1 MKQSWLRLYAEA
13 IDDDK
18 LRLLAFED
26 RWHYVALLCCKA
38 QGILD
43 EAGALLMRR
52 VAVKLGV
59 QLRELDE
66 IARRLAEVE
75 LIDRETLQ
83 PLGWDARQFV
93 SDADATAAE
102 RKRRQRERGKAAND
116 VTDASRV
123 TVTDMSR
130 VTVTS
135 GHGDVTRTDT
145 ETDTEEQPLPSVVVA
160 CAHEREEPTT
170 TTAPTARPAVR
181 QHPRQN
187 FQQLLKG
194 EITDA
199 YREILESAGALPIA
213 QWTANRTFK
222 AQMWWEQFGMTL
234 EGWREYLLCI
244 RNNCGWLLR
253 RRRGKE
259 GRPLPPTSVDFVMTE
274 QCYLAV
280 AEGRYDEVAA

>member
-1 MKQSWLRLYAEA
+1 MAGNPWFRMYTDFLNDPKMISLS
-13 IDDDK
+13 
-18 LRLLAFED
+18 FED
-26 RWHYVALLCCKA
+26 QRHFIGVLALKSEGCLDNECAPYLLDRIVAQRLWIDHA
-38 QGILD
+38 IIT
-43 EAGALLMRR
+43 E
-52 VAVKLGV
+52 VK
-59 QLRELDE
+59 
-66 IARRLAEVE
+66 RRLMGAG
-75 LIDRETLQ
+75 LITGDWQ
-83 PLGWDARQFV
+83 PVAWERRQFR
-93 SDADATAAE
+93 SDHDTTAAE
-102 RKRRQRERGKAAND
+102 RKRRQRERERAASAGQNSGESESQRAACD
-116 VTDASRV
+116 GHKPVTPID
-123 TVTDMSR
+123 
-130 VTVTS
+130 
-135 GHGDVTRTDT
+135 TDT
-145 ETDTEEQPLPSVVVA
+145 DTEQPLPSVVVA

-187 FQQLLKG
+187 FQQLLQG